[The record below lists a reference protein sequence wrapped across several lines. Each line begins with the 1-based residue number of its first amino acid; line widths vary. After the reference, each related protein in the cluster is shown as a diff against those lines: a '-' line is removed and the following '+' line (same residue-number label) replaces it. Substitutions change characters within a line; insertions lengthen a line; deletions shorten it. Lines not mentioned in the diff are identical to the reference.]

1 MSGKGKKSTK
11 TKKLSNGRKKNITRK
26 IGEKF
31 QMFYNDIN
39 DWGAIEGWVES
50 FADFRGL
57 KIGDVETLKPVKS
70 LKDDF
75 CELAGSRI
83 YEAGNYGGGGSDDCL
98 IHSLLSCMSP
108 TFRKLQSNFKRNVVA
123 HFFRRGV
130 LIRWV
135 QKGLF
140 VVQRAGRN
148 QNTDAI
154 IDELKGMDF
163 LGDYIAE
170 SLCNKLKINVL
181 FMQSNTKVSGKQL
194 PPSVS
199 FIESFTDKRKT
210 IQSEYTIAIH
220 GDNSHFQPVKLFL
233 KQKNVPV
240 QNDYVVIGFD
250 GVGYGPR
257 CFFKNVK
264 PVKTEKEML
273 AEAMA
278 ASLANAGVIPSA
290 AAAAAVTAPAA
301 DNKNLANAIALSLA
315 PPNAGAGKEYNST
328 NTLVASFK
336 KKKLNKP
343 EANAGKEHKNN
354 EVIESILNTIRTKN
368 KEKKQAKTKLEKA
381 ELDKE
386 IKELEKLLKEYL
398 DQTGA
403 INSPFNE

>member
-1 MSGKGKKSTK
+1 M
-11 TKKLSNGRKKNITRK
+11 
-26 IGEKF
+26 E
-31 QMFYNDIN
+31 
-39 DWGAIEGWVES
+39 
-50 FADFRGL
+50 
-57 KIGDVETLKPVKS
+57 
-70 LKDDF
+70 
-75 CELAGSRI
+75 GSRI

-108 TFRKLQSNFKRNVVA
+108 TFRKLQSSSKRNVVA

-148 QNTDAI
+148 QNSDAI

-163 LGDYIAE
+163 LGDYIGE

-181 FMQSNTKVSGKQL
+181 FMQSNTIVSGKRL

-199 FIESFTDKRKT
+199 FIESFTNKRKT
-210 IQSEYTIAIH
+210 IKSEYTIAIH

-233 KQKNVPV
+233 KQKNIPE

-264 PVKTEKEML
+264 QAKTENEML
-273 AEAMA
+273 AEAIA

-290 AAAAAVTAPAA
+290 AAAAAVAAP
-301 DNKNLANAIALSLA
+301 ANAIALSLA
-315 PPNAGAGKEYNST
+315 PPNAGAGKEHS
-328 NTLVASFK
+328 NTKKLVASFK
-336 KKKLNKP
+336 KMKLNMP
-343 EANAGKEHKNN
+343 EANAGAGKENKNN
-354 EVIESILNTIRTKN
+354 EVIELILNAIRTKN
-368 KEKKQAKTKLEKA
+368 EEKKQAKTKLEKA
-381 ELDKE
+381 ALDKE

-398 DQTGA
+398 NQTGA